1 MVTSAKYIVMCFDE
15 SFNWVYS
22 KGANGYLCT
31 IVGFKQK
38 QSDSKVL
45 YFSLGHT
52 KTKDLYNELTTDLN
66 NDILPRILQ
75 VFKDGPSVN
84 WNFFDALNDDFDSKC
99 EITLLEMGSCEL
111 HVKIEFSKIAIRM
124 QFHT

>member
-1 MVTSAKYIVMCFDE
+1 MCFDE
-15 SFNWVYS
+15 SFNWGYS

-38 QSDSKVL
+38 QSDSKAL

-52 KTKDLYNELTTDLN
+52 KTKGLYNELTTDLN

-84 WNFFDALNDDFDSKC
+84 WNFFDALNDDFDSEF